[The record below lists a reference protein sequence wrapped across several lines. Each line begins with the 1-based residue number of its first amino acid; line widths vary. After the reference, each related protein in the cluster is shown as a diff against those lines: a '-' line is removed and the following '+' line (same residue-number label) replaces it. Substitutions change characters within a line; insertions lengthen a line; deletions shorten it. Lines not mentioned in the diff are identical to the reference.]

1 MTTVLMLGDI
11 VSSIGVAALRR
22 RLKGL
27 IEEHA
32 IDFVV
37 ANGENATGGVGLDRK
52 TASEIL
58 SLGVDCI
65 TLGDHT
71 WSKKDL
77 VVTLEEKPTKVI
89 RPINFPKGAPGVGA
103 SIFELKNGKKVG
115 VANAIGRVFFNQAL
129 DCPFM
134 AINSLLE
141 TDFNQCDI
149 KLLDFHAEATSEK
162 IAMGYHV
169 DGKFSLV
176 VGTHTHVQTADE
188 RILPNGTG
196 FLTDLG
202 MCGPDDGVIGM
213 DTGQALGRFI
223 QGLPFSYKPAKGVPI
238 ISGILAR
245 FKDNNLELIR
255 LKESVKV

>member
-11 VSSIGVAALRR
+11 VSSMGVAALRR

-27 IEEHA
+27 IEEHN
-32 IDFVV
+32 IDFVI
-37 ANGENATGGVGLDRK
+37 ANGENATGGIGLDKK
-52 TASEIL
+52 TAKEIL
-58 SLGVDCI
+58 DCGVDCI

-77 VVTLEEKPTKVI
+77 IQTLDEKPHKVI
-89 RPINFPKGAPGVGA
+89 RPINFPKGAPGAGSA
-103 SIFELKNGKKVG
+103 IFELSSGKTIG

-129 DCPFM
+129 DCPFK
-134 AINSLLE
+134 AIDELYEGEFKN
-141 TDFNQCDI
+141 CDL

-169 DGKFSLV
+169 DGRFSLV
-176 VGTHTHVQTADE
+176 VGTHTHVQTADD
-188 RILPNGTG
+188 RVLPKGTG

-213 DTGQALGRFI
+213 DSDQALGRFI
-223 QGLPFSYKPAKGVPI
+223 QGLPFSYKPAKGIPV
-238 ISGILAR
+238 ISGIVCK
-245 FKDNNLELIR
+245 FKGCLELIR
-255 LKESVKV
+255 IREMVKV